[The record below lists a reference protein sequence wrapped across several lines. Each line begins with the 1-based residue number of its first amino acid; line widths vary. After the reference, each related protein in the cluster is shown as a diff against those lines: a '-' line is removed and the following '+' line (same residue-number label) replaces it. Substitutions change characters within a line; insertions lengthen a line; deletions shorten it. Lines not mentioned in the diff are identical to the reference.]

1 MPFGENIKQQLLTT
15 IGLEEE
21 PSDQDTVSTTPMT
34 DQAAGVTPA
43 PRESLSL
50 RASALQALDQG
61 SPFGG
66 AAVTGGLDPSGI
78 STDMGQA
85 LPPELES
92 RIRRDESA
100 KERREKRIQRSMARP
115 GIPLDRFR
123 GVQDL
128 GFRARLNMLQD
139 PKAKLNYLTNWM
151 ENQGVSPVENPP
163 RYVDG
168 NFIVSQKDPET
179 GGIKDVVVD
188 EPGFS
193 TADIA
198 DLVNE
203 AIPLMMGLAGERKI
217 LPKLMTGVKGRLLK
231 GGAGVGAGRFGQ
243 TTIAREALGVERDPL
258 TDVKSAAIEAG
269 ADVAGG
275 LALSKIVNIAN
286 FAMAPNRK
294 MSRTQ
299 EYQKFQES
307 MQRLESELGIPIT
320 ATPGQLLGSENL
332 LVLENFASTQYGGE
346 VLRQVRDDALK
357 LRALVGKELTN
368 YPNKGNVNLANLDP
382 GSDILKKMWDD
393 ISTTYQA
400 FSKASDDVIYAAV
413 NDFTNTAAKET
424 TSQTLGKADIV
435 GRAVRNVLEASRTS
449 FRNINEANYSESD
462 RLLREAYTQL
472 GEEAP
477 ADTLVTFKGAESIL
491 NQVAKRAQLKKGE
504 LRSILPEFYDSWRKE
519 FDLIKENG
527 GASIEQ
533 ANDLRIAL
541 ADAIDSMGGFGQKPL
556 STKDANLLTKLRDS
570 VTKSMDDAYDKLP
583 DGSAKEAFLKA
594 NKYYRDNVVRFQ
606 TPTIKKLF
614 DTTPEG
620 QIRMGDEDIL
630 AAISRNSSAYK
641 ELRQFITDDT
651 TWNNVRR
658 GILDDVLMQASSH
671 GTPDLGDVYRSLKN
685 MPPLIRKDLLGDSQA
700 KVLSQLKQLTG
711 LDLDLPSRKIPY
723 EVVMDWMQKP
733 SSKTKAALIKAN
745 NAQTTLD
752 TQFKSDLKN
761 QVISKFQDPKLLSTR
776 EDNVSK
782 IIDLAT
788 NEEAKWAAS
797 AIGSGVKRDKLTQQT
812 IEELFRRS
820 NMEGKLNLVKVGI
833 DFPTKNFINS
843 SSLRDQLLGKKKEVY
858 KALLGDEAHQ
868 LMMDYLTFLSR
879 GDVSKEKAGAAVGT
893 LSRGSFINNIV
904 RKAATNTYNYAKWKV
919 VSGLLASPPLRKW
932 VLGRGFERLEAEN
945 MLPAML
951 VGGSIGADFAEY
963 FSEEGDDL
971 AYSLYDTAVE
981 SLAPNALVVP
991 PDLVEPVEP
1000 QPQPQPEPEP
1010 APEPVQQ

>member
-1 MPFGENIKQQLLTT
+1 MPFGENIKQQLLTA

-21 PSDQDTVSTTPMT
+21 PLDQAPASTTPIT
-34 DQAAGVTPA
+34 DQAAEATPA
-43 PRESLSL
+43 PMESLSL
-50 RASALQALDQG
+50 RDSALQALEQG

-66 AAVTGGLDPSGI
+66 AAVTGGITPSSPQGE
-78 STDMGQA
+78 MGQV
-85 LPPELES
+85 LPSELES
-92 RIRRDESA
+92 RMGRAESA
-100 KERREKRIQRSMARP
+100 RERREERLQRSMARP
-115 GIPLDRFR
+115 GIPLDRFS

-151 ENQGVSPVENPP
+151 ENQGVSPVDNPP

-203 AIPLMMGLAGERKI
+203 AIPLIVGGIAERKV
-217 LPKLMTGVKGRLLK
+217 LPKFMTSVTGRLLK

-243 TTIAREALGVERDPL
+243 TTIAREALGIDRDPL
-258 TDVKSAAIEAG
+258 TDLKSASIEAG

-275 LALSKIVNIAN
+275 LTFAKILNLAN

-294 MSRTQ
+294 LARTP
-299 EYQKFQES
+299 EFQNFQSS
-307 MQRLESELGIPIT
+307 MQRLESELGVPIT

-357 LRALVGKELTN
+357 LRALVGKELSN

-393 ISTTYQA
+393 ISTTQQA
-400 FSKASDDVIYAAV
+400 FSKASEDVIYAAA
-413 NDFTNTAAKET
+413 NDFIDTAAKET
-424 TSQTLGKADIV
+424 TSQSLGEADVVGKAI
-435 GRAVRNVLEASRTS
+435 RNVLEASRTS
-449 FRNINEANYSESD
+449 FRNINEANYSEAD
-462 RLLREAYTQL
+462 RLLREAYAKL
-472 GEEAP
+472 GKGTEAE
-477 ADTLVTFKGAESIL
+477 TLVTFQGAESVL
-491 NQVAKRAQLKKGE
+491 AKFSKPAKLKEGE
-504 LRSILPEFYDSWRKE
+504 LKSIIPQFYDRWKNE
-519 FDLIKENG
+519 FDAVRNNG
-527 GASIEQ
+527 GVSIEQ
-533 ANDLRIAL
+533 ANEIRRAL
-541 ADAIDSMGGFGQKPL
+541 ADDIASMGGFGQKPL
-556 STKDANLLTKLRDS
+556 SSKDLSLLNELRDS
-570 VTKSMDDAYDKLP
+570 VTKSMDDAYGKLP
-583 DGSAKEAFLKA
+583 DGSAKAALLKA
-594 NKYYRDNVVRFQ
+594 NEYYRDNVIRYQ

-651 TWNNVRR
+651 MWSKVKR
-658 GILDDVLMQASSH
+658 GILDDVLKQASSH

-685 MPPLIRKDLLGDSQA
+685 MPSSIRKDLLGGSEA
-700 KVLSQLKQLTG
+700 KVLSELKQLSG
-711 LDLDLPSRKIPY
+711 LNLGLPSRKIEY
-723 EVVMDWMQKP
+723 EIVLDWMQKP
-733 SSKTKAALIKAN
+733 SSATRDALIKAN
-745 NAQTTLD
+745 NAQTAFD
-752 TQFKSDLKN
+752 RQFKSDLQK
-761 QVISKFQDPKLLSTR
+761 QVISKFQDPDLLNVR
-776 EDNVSK
+776 KDNVSK
-782 IIDLAT
+782 LIDLAT
-788 NEEAKWAAS
+788 SEEAKWAAGV
-797 AIGSGVKRDKLTQQT
+797 IGSGPMRDKLTQQT
-812 IEELFRRS
+812 IEEIFRRS
-820 NMEGKLNLVKVGI
+820 NLEGKLNVVEAGI

-843 SSLRDQLLGKKKEVY
+843 SSLRDELLGEKKDVY

-868 LMMDYLTFLSR
+868 LMMDYFTFLSR
-879 GDVSKEKAGAAVGT
+879 GEVSKEKAGAAVGT
-893 LSRGSFINNIV
+893 LSRGSFINNMF
-904 RKAATNTYNYAKWKV
+904 RKIALNTYNYGKWKV
-919 VSGLLASPPLRKW
+919 ISGLLASPSFRKW

-951 VGGSIGADFAEY
+951 VGGSIGADFVEY
-963 FSEEGDDL
+963 FAEEGDDL

-991 PDLVEPVEP
+991 PDLVEPTEP
-1000 QPQPQPEPEP
+1000 QPQP
-1010 APEPVQQ
+1010 AQQ

>member
-1 MPFGENIKQQLLTT
+1 MPFGENIKQELLTAT
-15 IGLEEE
+15 GLEEE
-21 PSDQDTVSTTPMT
+21 PLDQDTVSTTPTT

-61 SPFGG
+61 SLFGG
-66 AAVTGGLDPSGI
+66 AAVTGGLDPSAI
-78 STDMGQA
+78 STDYGQV
-85 LPPELES
+85 LPDELKARMDKS
-92 RIRRDESA
+92 GAVNRRQA
-100 KERREKRIQRSMARP
+100 KQIQRSMARL
-115 GIPLDRFR
+115 GIPLDRFS

-128 GFRARLNMLQD
+128 GFRAGLNMLQD

-151 ENQGVSPVENPP
+151 ENQGVSPVDHPP

-168 NFIVSQKDPET
+168 NFIVSRKDPET

-193 TADIA
+193 MADIA

-203 AIPLMMGLAGERKI
+203 AIPLMVGLAGERKI
-217 LPKLMTGVKGRLLK
+217 LPKRMTSVTGRLLK

-294 MSRTQ
+294 MARTP
-299 EYQKFQES
+299 EFQNFRAS
-307 MQRLESELGIPIT
+307 MQNLESELGIPIT

-332 LVLENFASTQYGGE
+332 LVLENFATTQYGGE

-357 LRALVGKELTN
+357 LRALLGLELTN
-368 YPNKGNVNLANLDP
+368 YPSKGNVNLANLDP

-393 ISTTYQA
+393 VSTTYQA
-400 FSKASDDVIYAAV
+400 FSEASDAVIYAAV

-472 GEEAP
+472 GEEAQ
-477 ADTLVTFKGAESIL
+477 ADTLVTFGGAESIL
-491 NQVAKRAQLKKGE
+491 NQVANRAKLKKGE
-504 LRSILPEFYDSWRKE
+504 LKSILPEFYDRWKKE
-519 FDLIKENG
+519 FDLLKKNG

-533 ANDLRIAL
+533 ANDLRVAL
-541 ADAIDSMGGFGQKPL
+541 ADDIDSMGGFGQKPL
-556 STKDANLLTKLRDS
+556 STKDENLLNKLRDS

-583 DGSAKEAFLKA
+583 DEFAKEAFLKA
-594 NKYYRDNVVRFQ
+594 NKYYRDNVVRYQ

-671 GTPDLGDVYRSLKN
+671 GTPNLGDVYRLLHN

-700 KVLSQLKQLTG
+700 KVLKELKQLSG
-711 LDLDLPSRKIPY
+711 LNLDLPSRKIPY
-723 EVVMDWMQKP
+723 EVVMDWVQKP

-745 NAQTTLD
+745 NAQTALD
-752 TQFKSDLKN
+752 IQFQSNLKK

-788 NEEAKWAAS
+788 DEEAKWVAS
-797 AIGSGVKRDKLTQQT
+797 VIGSRSFKRDKLIQQT

-820 NMEGKLNLVKVGI
+820 HMEGKLNLVEAGI

-843 SSLRDQLLGKKKEVY
+843 SSLRDQLLGKKKKVY

-879 GDVSKEKAGAAVGT
+879 GEVSKEKAGSAVGT
-893 LSRGSFINNIV
+893 FSRGAFINNII
-904 RKAATNTYNYAKWKV
+904 RKAGTNTYNYGKWKV
-919 VSGLLASPPLRKW
+919 ISGLLASPPLRKW
-932 VLGRGFERLEAEN
+932 VLGRGFERIEADN

-971 AYSLYDTAVE
+971 AYSLYNTAVE

-991 PDLVEPVEP
+991 PDLVDPVEVP
-1000 QPQPQPEPEP
+1000 QTEPE
-1010 APEPVQQ
+1010 PEPVQQ

>member
-1 MPFGENIKQQLLTT
+1 MPFGENIKQQLLTA

-21 PSDQDTVSTTPMT
+21 PLDQAPASTTPIT
-34 DQAAGVTPA
+34 DQAAEATPA
-43 PRESLSL
+43 PMESLSL
-50 RASALQALDQG
+50 RDSALQALEQE

-66 AAVTGGLDPSGI
+66 AAVTGGVDVSGI
-78 STDMGQA
+78 SPDMGQA
-85 LPPELES
+85 LPSELES
-92 RIRRDESA
+92 RIGRAESA
-100 KERREKRIQRSMARP
+100 RERREERIQRSMARP
-115 GIPLDRFR
+115 GIPLDRFS

-128 GFRARLNMLQD
+128 GFRAGLNMLQD

-168 NFIVSQKDPET
+168 NFIVSRKDPET

-203 AIPLMMGLAGERKI
+203 AIPLIVGGIAERKV
-217 LPKLMTGVKGRLLK
+217 LPKFMTSVTGRLLK
-231 GGAGVGAGRFGQ
+231 GGAGVGVGRFGQ

-258 TDVKSAAIEAG
+258 TDIKSAAIEAG

-275 LALSKIVNIAN
+275 LALSKIVNVAN

-294 MSRTQ
+294 LARTP
-299 EYQKFQES
+299 EFQKFQES

-393 ISTTYQA
+393 ISTTQQA
-400 FSKASDDVIYAAV
+400 FSKASDDVIYAAAD
-413 NDFTNTAAKET
+413 DFINTAAKET
-424 TSQTLGKADIV
+424 TSQSLGEADIV
-435 GRAVRNVLEASRTS
+435 GRAIRNVLEASRTN
-449 FRNINEANYSESD
+449 FRNLNEANYSEAD
-462 RLLREAYTQL
+462 RILREAYTQL
-472 GEEAP
+472 GEEAQ
-477 ADTLVTFKGAESIL
+477 ADTLVTFSGAESIL
-491 NQVAKRAQLKKGE
+491 NQFAKLAKLKEGE
-504 LRSILPEFYDSWRKE
+504 LKSVLPQFYDRWKKE
-519 FDLIKENG
+519 FDLIRKNG

-533 ANDLRIAL
+533 ANEIRRAL
-541 ADAIDSMGGFGQKPL
+541 ADDIASMGGFGQKPL
-556 STKDANLLTKLRDS
+556 STKDLNLLNKLRDS
-570 VTKSMDDAYDKLP
+570 VTKSMDDAYGKLP
-583 DGSAKEAFLKA
+583 DGSAREALLKA
-594 NKYYRDNVVRFQ
+594 NEYYRDNVIRYQ

-651 TWNNVRR
+651 MWNQVKR
-658 GILDDVLMQASSH
+658 GILDDVLKQASSH

-685 MPPLIRKDLLGDSQA
+685 MPPSIRKDLLGGSEA
-700 KVLSQLKQLTG
+700 KVLSELRQLSG
-711 LDLDLPSRKIPY
+711 LNLGLPSRKIPY
-723 EVVMDWMQKP
+723 EVVLDWMQKP
-733 SSKTKAALIKAN
+733 SSKTKDALIKAN
-745 NAQTTLD
+745 NAQTAFD
-752 TQFKSDLKN
+752 NQFESDLQKR
-761 QVISKFQDPKLLSTR
+761 VIKRFQDPELLSTR
-776 EDNVSK
+776 KDSVSK
-782 IIDLAT
+782 LIDLAT
-788 NEEAKWAAS
+788 TEEAQWAAGV
-797 AIGSGVKRDKLTQQT
+797 IGSGPMRDKLTQQT

-820 NMEGKLNLVKVGI
+820 NLEGKLNLVEAGI

-843 SSLRDQLLGKKKEVY
+843 SSLRDELLGKKEGVY
-858 KALLGDEAHQ
+858 KALLGDEGYQ
-868 LMMDYLTFLSR
+868 LMKDYVTFLSR
-879 GDVSKEKAGAAVGT
+879 GEVSKEKAGAAVGT
-893 LSRGSFINNIV
+893 LSRGSFINNMF
-904 RKAATNTYNYAKWKV
+904 RKIALNTYNYGKWKV
-919 VSGLLASPPLRKW
+919 ISGLLASPTFRKW

-951 VGGSIGADFAEY
+951 VGGSIGADFVEY
-963 FSEEGDDL
+963 FAEEGDDL

-981 SLAPNALVVP
+981 SLAPNALAVP
-991 PDLVEPVEP
+991 PDLIEPTEVPQTEQQP
-1000 QPQPQPEPEP
+1000 QPQPQP
-1010 APEPVQQ
+1010 AQQ